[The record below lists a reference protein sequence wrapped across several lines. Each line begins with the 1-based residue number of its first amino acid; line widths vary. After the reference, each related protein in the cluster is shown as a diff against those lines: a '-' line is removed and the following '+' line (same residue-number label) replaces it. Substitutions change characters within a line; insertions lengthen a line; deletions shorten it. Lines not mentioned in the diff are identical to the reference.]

1 MIENFERVVFCLAR
15 VNKLTYTFPSHREN
29 SLNAEWRREIFF
41 LKTLIILQFMTTPRI
56 PDSLKIFSTIP
67 AITESA
73 LLSLGPST
81 GFFDREYTRQLIK
94 KLKKKII

>member
-1 MIENFERVVFCLAR
+1 
-15 VNKLTYTFPSHREN
+15 
-29 SLNAEWRREIFF
+29 
-41 LKTLIILQFMTTPRI
+41 MTTPRI

-94 KLKKKII
+94 KLKKII